1 MRRRHK
7 SKPHANHERWLV
19 SYADFI
25 TLMFAFFV
33 VLFATSQ
40 ADKKKQ
46 AAVSEAID
54 QAFRT
59 MGLFQ
64 PAKIDADRKAFAV
77 SDDQAAA
84 QVNIVMGDELAAP
97 AETKKDLARLEHE
110 LQGKLSNQIAQHV
123 VALHIGRDGLV
134 ISLREAGFYD
144 SGSAVPHAASVSSL
158 DSIADTLKPAP
169 YDIRIEGHTDNV
181 PIHTDQFDS
190 NWELSTARA
199 TRLARL
205 FIERHGFEPARLSA
219 SGYAEFHP
227 VTSNE
232 TAEGRSENRRVDI
245 IVLPHVTPSS
255 SVPASDSAA
264 AGKTMMKKNEAALD
278 TNLAFPNTNA
288 AGGR

>member
-7 SKPHANHERWLV
+7 NKQHVSHERWLV

-40 ADKKKQ
+40 SDKKKQ
-46 AAVSEAID
+46 SEVSQAID

-59 MGLFQ
+59 LGLFQ
-64 PAKIDADRKAFAV
+64 PAKIDAQTKAIAV

-84 QVNIVMGDELAAP
+84 QVNIVMGDELAVP
-97 AETKKDLARLEHE
+97 ADVKKDLTRLQHE
-110 LQGKLSNQIAQHV
+110 LEGKLSNQIATHV

-144 SGSAVPHAASVSSL
+144 SGSAVPHTASMSSL
-158 DSIADTLKPAP
+158 DSIADTLKSAP

-181 PIHTDQFDS
+181 PIHTGQFDS

-205 FIERHGFEPARLSA
+205 FVERHGFQPARLSA
-219 SGYAEFHP
+219 SGYAEYHP
-227 VTSNE
+227 VASNT

-245 IVLPHVTPSS
+245 VVLPRITAPQATAPSS
-255 SVPASDSAA
+255 VSGSVPKDKAMIRKDDPDHSA
-264 AGKTMMKKNEAALD
+264 
-278 TNLAFPNTNA
+278 NTSVD
-288 AGGR
+288 R

>member
-1 MRRRHK
+1 M
-7 SKPHANHERWLV
+7 NHERWLV

-46 AAVSEAID
+46 AEVSQSID
-54 QAFRT
+54 QAFKT
-59 MGLFQ
+59 LGLFE
-64 PAKIDADRKAFAV
+64 PAKADSHAKAVAM
-77 SDDQAAA
+77 SDDQPAAPI
-84 QVNIVMGDELAAP
+84 NIVLGDELAASP
-97 AETKKDLARLEHE
+97 AVKDDLTRIQRE

-144 SGSAVPHAASVSSL
+144 SGSAVPHAASMGSL
-158 DSIADTLKPAP
+158 GSIAETLMSSP

-181 PIHTDQFDS
+181 PIHTGQFDS

-205 FIERHGFEPARLSA
+205 FIERHGFQPARLSA

-227 VTSNE
+227 VASND
-232 TAEGRSENRRVDI
+232 TTEGRSENRRVDI
-245 IVLPHVTPSS
+245 IVLPRVSPRSP
-255 SVPASDSAA
+255 VPAYSSAQMGTA
-264 AGKTMMKKNEAALD
+264 MMKEDGSHLN
-278 TNLAFPNTNA
+278 TNLALA
-288 AGGR
+288 R